1 VRSVTFVEA
10 VHSAALTNGQ
20 WIALRE
26 SDEMIIESRS
36 LLNLAPL
43 LLSLLTFVPN
53 PVAAQGQDNRYNP
66 TRITCSSN
74 DGNRTFCDVDT
85 RGGVRLVRQVGD
97 SPCRQDSTWGYDER
111 GVWVDQGCS
120 GVFEVSSGNQANVLT
135 QTSNLITC
143 RSGNGQRVYCEA
155 DTTGGVRL
163 TRQISDYPCQQG
175 ATWGFDTRGIWV
187 DQGCG
192 AEFDV
197 RSGAASVQENYV
209 DGRYATAGNA
219 GSSIEAGTEILVR
232 TNERINARNS
242 DGRVY
247 TGVIERDVMDAS
259 GRIAVQSGSTVELT
273 VRGVTNQLV
282 LDLESVTMNGQ
293 RFAVDASADEIGGR
307 QRDGVG
313 ANNRTGEFVGGGA
326 LLGTILGAIAG
337 GGRGAAIGALSGAG
351 AGAGTLLLTRGRRV
365 NLPEESLVTFRLNQA
380 IQTGVADNGF
390 NRNGHHY
397 HVRAR

>member
-1 VRSVTFVEA
+1 MT
-10 VHSAALTNGQ
+10 
-20 WIALRE
+20 
-26 SDEMIIESRS
+26 IESC
-36 LLNLAPL
+36 LLRNFAPL
-43 LLSLLTFVPN
+43 LLSLLTLVPN
-53 PVAAQGQDNRYNP
+53 PAAAQGQDTRYNP

-74 DGNRTFCDVDT
+74 NGNRTFCDVDT
-85 RGGVRLVRQVGD
+85 RGGVRLVRQVGG
-97 SPCRQDSTWGYDER
+97 SSCQQGSTWGYDQR

-120 GVFEVSSGNQANVLT
+120 GEFEVSSGNQGNGPT

-197 RSGAASVQENYV
+197 RANAGSSQDSYV
-209 DGRYATAGNA
+209 NGRYTTAGNA

-247 TGVIERDVMDAS
+247 SGVVERDVLDAS

-282 LDLESVTMNGQ
+282 LDLESVTVNGQ

-313 ANNRTGEFVGGGA
+313 VNNRTGEFVGGGA

-337 GGRGAAIGALSGAG
+337 GGKGAAIGALSGAG

-365 NLPEESLVTFRLNQA
+365 NLPEESLVTFRLNRP
-380 IQTGVADNGF
+380 IQTGFVDNGF
-390 NRNGHHY
+390 TRHGHHY